1 MALFESYERRI
12 DQINAVLNSYG
23 ISSIEE
29 AEKITK
35 DAGLDV
41 YDQVKKIQP
50 ICFENACWAYTVGAA
65 IAIKKGCRRAADAA
79 AAIGEGLQAF
89 CIPGSVADHRKV
101 GLGHGNLGKM
111 LLEEETECF
120 CFLAGHESFAAA
132 EGAIGI
138 AEKANKVRKKPLRVI
153 LNGLGKDAAQ
163 IISRINGFT
172 FVETQYDY
180 KAAKLNVVYEKA
192 YSNGLRATVKCY
204 GADDVQEGVAIMH
217 HENVGVSIT
226 GNSTN
231 PTRFQHPVA
240 GTYKKECIEQGKKY
254 FSVASGG
261 SYSWIFMTVAQST
274 LKFAFPAVIMIA
286 GIKYL
291 SPTGAPTLKR
301 LYSYDIL
308 RLAVILVFWSGLY
321 IFIEKLL
328 IKDKY
333 SFGIKQYLAD
343 LTTGQ
348 NHLWLIYGLM
358 GLLIVSPLLKKIVS
372 DKKILEYF
380 LIIWIVFTVIGNII
394 VSIPDPYINLEKRI
408 KTFEMSAAIHFSI
421 SARKAVSS
429 QSGKTII
436 LKTNLISSTCLS
448 FATII
453 KVSSITLQGCQPL
466 CSPAAL
472 QLRGKI

>member
-1 MALFESYERRI
+1 MALFDGYERRI

-65 IAIKKGCRRAADAA
+65 IAIKKGCKRAADAA

-89 CIPGSVADHRKV
+89 CIPGSVADQRKV

-172 FVETQYDY
+172 FVETKYDY

-261 SYSWIFMTVAQST
+261 GTGRTLHPDNMAAGPASYGMTDTMGRMHSDAQFAGSSSVPAHVEMMGLIGMGNNPMVGATVA
-274 LKFAFPAVIMIA
+274 V
-286 GIKYL
+286 
-291 SPTGAPTLKR
+291 
-301 LYSYDIL
+301 
-308 RLAVILVFWSGLY
+308 
-321 IFIEKLL
+321 
-328 IKDKY
+328 
-333 SFGIKQYLAD
+333 
-343 LTTGQ
+343 
-348 NHLWLIYGLM
+348 
-358 GLLIVSPLLKKIVS
+358 
-372 DKKILEYF
+372 
-380 LIIWIVFTVIGNII
+380 
-394 VSIPDPYINLEKRI
+394 
-408 KTFEMSAAIHFSI
+408 
-421 SARKAVSS
+421 AVSVEEAAKA
-429 QSGKTII
+429 GK
-436 LKTNLISSTCLS
+436 
-448 FATII
+448 F
-453 KVSSITLQGCQPL
+453 
-466 CSPAAL
+466 
-472 QLRGKI
+472 